1 MRVDWTNRV
10 GLRRGLLAAFVIICL
25 GVLLAVSLPKT
36 YSSSAQVLIDPQRSK
51 VVTSEEVLSGLTT
64 ESVVIDSQ
72 VEVLR
77 SEEIK
82 MRLFEAIGRPVAAR
96 LLDADGSAP
105 NLFPRFAQKL
115 ASKRIGL
122 SSVIEVQVAGR
133 DAGAAALTANRWVDI
148 YVRSLLAQKEE
159 AGRTARG
166 ALAQRVADIR
176 AQLLAADRSLQE
188 FRNRNGFLTKD
199 PTALAEQRALNINQA
214 LTAARVEAAE
224 AVARAR
230 GARTGLGNIPEVL
243 NSELIQQ
250 LREEEATNAA
260 ELAQLR
266 ARYGDAHPLVERRS
280 SALRQIREQLRG
292 EQERISSS
300 LQQEAQIK
308 TSQYSELDASYQ
320 QSLRSLEQ
328 RNLALAQLN
337 EMQGKVEALKELYQ
351 ATLSRYNDVNVQ
363 AGLGLPDARVISRA
377 ATPVEHSSP
386 NYPLLFI
393 LTFVVASGALLAA
406 LVLTSLIGGRQH
418 DVVNTVVAD

>member
-1 MRVDWTNRV
+1 MRVDWTNKV

-25 GVLLAVSLPKT
+25 GVLLALTLPKS
-36 YSSSAQVLIDPQRSK
+36 YSSSAQVLIDPQRSR

-82 MRLFEAIGRPVAAR
+82 RKVFEAIGRPAATR
-96 LLDADGSAP
+96 LLDADGSAQD
-105 NLFPRFAQKL
+105 LFPRFAQAL

-122 SSVIEVQVAGR
+122 SSVIEVEVAGR
-133 DAGAAALTANRWVDI
+133 DARAAALTANQWVDI

-159 AGRTARG
+159 AGRTARS
-166 ALAQRVADIR
+166 ALAQRVADVR
-176 AQLLAADRSLQE
+176 AQLLAADRTLQE

-199 PTALAEQRALNINQA
+199 PTALAEQRALTFNEA

-224 AVARAR
+224 SDARAR
-230 GARTGLGNIPEVL
+230 GSRTGLGNIPEVL
-243 NSELIQQ
+243 NSELVQQ

-266 ARYGDAHPLVERRS
+266 ARYDDAHPLVERKS
-280 SALRQIREQLRG
+280 SELRQIREQLRG
-292 EQERISSS
+292 EQGRIGGS
-300 LQQEAQIK
+300 LQKEAQIRR
-308 TSQYSELDASYQ
+308 SQYSELNASYQ

-328 RNLALAQLN
+328 RNLALARLN

-386 NYPLLFI
+386 NYPLLFV
-393 LTFVVASGALLAA
+393 LTFVLASGALLAA
-406 LVLTSLIGGRQH
+406 LVLTSLMGGSQH
-418 DVVNTVVAD
+418 